1 MADPIKKGVDL
12 HIHTKA
18 SDGKLTPEEL
28 VAYAEKCNLGVIAV
42 TDHNTYSPEVEAL
55 KASSSVTIITGCE
68 FNAHFRFR
76 TGRSKLIHI
85 KGLFFDY
92 LHPEIQAIFQRE
104 RECKRNFVKA
114 LISRLNGTECIPLA
128 HLSGNPEGASSETPG
143 RIHIT
148 YEEFEQLFPDTVSPG
163 RVHVGELMRRKGYVS
178 NVYEALDIYFG
189 ELGEKRC
196 YVNPMDYTASIS
208 MEDCIRAIRNA
219 KGMADLAHPYFYQL
233 TESELHELLF
243 AFKQYAG
250 DTGCMEVYYKD
261 YSRKQEEE
269 LFSLAEEYGLLPSC
283 GSDYHG
289 FDPKEALISYPWSI
303 YKNIAQRYKEV
314 YTSERSVPSE
324 GA

>member
-1 MADPIKKGVDL
+1 MTDHIKKGVDL

-18 SDGKLTPEEL
+18 SDGKLTPAEL
-28 VAYAEKCNLGVIAV
+28 IAYAKKCNLGVIAV
-42 TDHNTYSPEVEAL
+42 TDHNAYSPEIEAL
-55 KASSSVTIITGCE
+55 KSSSPLTIITGSE
-68 FNAHFRFR
+68 FNAYFRFS

-92 LHPEIQAIFQRE
+92 LHPEIQAIFHSE

-114 LISRLNGTECIPLA
+114 LISKLNLTECISSA
-128 HLSGNPEGASSETPG
+128 QMSGSLPGVSSELPP

-163 RVHVGELMRRKGYVS
+163 RVHVAELLRQKGYVS
-178 NVYEALDIYFG
+178 NVYEALDTYFG

-196 YVNPMDYTASIS
+196 YINPMDYTSSVS
-208 MEDCIRAIRNA
+208 MKDCIQAIRNA

-233 TESELHELLF
+233 TEPELHELLF

-250 DTGCMEVYYKD
+250 DAGCMEVYYKD
-261 YSRKQEEE
+261 YSREQEEQ
-269 LFSLAEEYGLLPSC
+269 LFSLAEQYKLLPSC

-289 FDPKEALISYPWSI
+289 FDPNEALISYPYSI
-303 YKNIAQRYKEV
+303 YENILQRYQEIYKK
-314 YTSERSVPSE
+314 
-324 GA
+324 